1 MITIKSLLIF
11 FIIVLLVSFLL
22 QRDLI
27 KALMMS
33 VITTMLYGLVIYMN
47 NKSSS

>member
-1 MITIKSLLIF
+1 MINIKSLLTF

-27 KALMMS
+27 KALMTS